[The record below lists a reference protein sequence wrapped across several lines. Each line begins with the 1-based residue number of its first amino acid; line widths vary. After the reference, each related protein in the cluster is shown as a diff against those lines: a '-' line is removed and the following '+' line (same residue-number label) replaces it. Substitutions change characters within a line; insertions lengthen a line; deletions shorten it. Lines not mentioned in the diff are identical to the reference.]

1 MNSEEIER
9 VLRQRRVR
17 DFDGVFAADELPDD
31 PRLLVVN
38 TDPASR
44 PGRHWVCIC
53 VDKDGRGEYFDSFGR
68 RPAVYFERYM
78 DRHCSSWTFNCRQL
92 QSVTSRFCGHYC
104 IYYCV
109 LRSRGVGMFAIVN
122 SLTADTGLNDVLIHR
137 FACVRE

>member
-1 MNSEEIER
+1 MR
-9 VLRQRRVR
+9 G
-17 DFDGVFAADELPDD
+17 FDGVFAADKLPDE

-44 PGRHWVCIC
+44 PGRHWVCIS

-68 RPAVYFERYM
+68 RPTAYLERYM
-78 DRHCSSWTFNCRQL
+78 NRHCSSWTFNCRQL
-92 QSVTSRFCGHYC
+92 QSVMSRFCGHYC
-104 IYYCV
+104 INYCV